1 MAKARTASV
10 KRTKAGERG
19 LGSLPEW
26 NLGDL
31 YPSIDAPELKRDLD
45 RADNYSIAF
54 EETFKGKLVGLA
66 SVQDAG
72 AQLAE
77 AIRRFEMID
86 DLIGRLISYAHLV
99 YAENT
104 TDPRRAKFFGD
115 MQERITAASTH
126 LVFFTLELNRIDDA
140 ALTRAMADPKL
151 AHYRPWIEDVRK
163 DKPYQLEDRVEQLFH
178 EKSVTSYSAWN
189 RLFDETVAQLRF
201 RVRGKE
207 LPIEQTLNLLQD
219 AREPV
224 RKAAA
229 QALAKTFKANLPVF
243 TLVTNTLAK
252 DKEIA
257 DRWRGFADVA
267 DARHLSNRVEREVVE
282 ALVDAVRASY
292 PRLSHRYYALKASWF
307 GKKKLASWDRNA
319 PLPKAP
325 ARTIAWPQARATV
338 LSA

>member
-1 MAKARTASV
+1 MPYVGVMAKARTASV

-31 YPSIDAPELKRDLD
+31 YSSIDAPELKRDLD

-140 ALTRAMADPKL
+140 ALTRAMANPKL

-189 RLFDETVAQLRF
+189 RLFDET
-201 RVRGKE
+201 
-207 LPIEQTLNLLQD
+207 
-219 AREPV
+219 
-224 RKAAA
+224 
-229 QALAKTFKANLPVF
+229 
-243 TLVTNTLAK
+243 
-252 DKEIA
+252 
-257 DRWRGFADVA
+257 
-267 DARHLSNRVEREVVE
+267 
-282 ALVDAVRASY
+282 
-292 PRLSHRYYALKASWF
+292 
-307 GKKKLASWDRNA
+307 
-319 PLPKAP
+319 
-325 ARTIAWPQARATV
+325 
-338 LSA
+338 